1 MDNQL
6 VVWNPDFVS
15 KILKFQNIEFEK
27 VGKIYKISGF
37 EDYNYLVDINSLFST
52 APAFSPVDRT
62 AQQSN
67 PFNIWIDR
75 AWQAPVQQLS
85 LEQALERRVLD
96 LCQRHNKINLMWS
109 GGIDSTTMVTAF
121 LKHAPDYQQIRI
133 LWSPWSSY
141 EHPGYIEFLKKF
153 PVETVD
159 TSGTMYLHT
168 LLDGIFLTGEGGDEL
183 TASIDESFFES
194 HSHNLNMPWQSWFR
208 QQGASDMLIDWSE
221 KNFMQA
227 QRPIESVLHA
237 RWWFYTAYKNSSMLR
252 EKMQWIF
259 DLPRFKLDQ
268 LQGFFNC
275 SEFESW
281 VFYNVESVM
290 AGNEYCQW
298 KQPLKDYC
306 FAFDNFEHWHRT
318 KAKHGSFQMM
328 SYVNKKIALKNQ
340 YWIALLS
347 NGERLSTP
355 SLPFLTQKEWNNL
368 GNYQHLFNHAK
379 HI

>member
-52 APAFSPVDRT
+52 APAFPPVDRT

-75 AWQAPVQQLS
+75 TWQAPVQQLS

-133 LWSPWSSY
+133 LWSPWSTY

-183 TASIDESFFES
+183 TASLDESFFES
-194 HSHNLNMPWQSWFR
+194 HRHNLNMPWQSWFQ
-208 QQGASDMLIDWSE
+208 QQGASDTLIDWSE

-252 EKMQWIF
+252 EKMQWLF

-281 VFYNVESVM
+281 VFYNVESVI

-347 NGERLSTP
+347 NGQRLSTP